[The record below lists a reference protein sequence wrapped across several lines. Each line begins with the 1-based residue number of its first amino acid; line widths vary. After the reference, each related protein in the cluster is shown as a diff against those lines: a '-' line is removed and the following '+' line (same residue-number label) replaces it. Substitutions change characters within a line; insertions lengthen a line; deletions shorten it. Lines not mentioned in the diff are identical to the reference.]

1 MDLDNFMVST
11 FSMLRF
17 WLYTALEKWV
27 VRSFNR
33 SFEKAHLYQLA
44 NSFQAHLAAFNPAD
58 PSLIQK
64 ISECSQPYFTL
75 LTPED
80 ALETGLIE
88 TLGSSEADI
97 LYFDQKVQGNSPLYF
112 LKPKWSPELWMN
124 VDLLYGAVYRTAFV
138 REMLVRFGAM
148 WLAGT
153 VLNADEIHHIPKV
166 ILQSKVFPWQS
177 DPLRHHHAQ
186 TVIDFCK
193 LQNINPPPITY
204 RPNSSLHLNWLPSS
218 QLVSIIIPNR
228 NRASLLHRCLSSI
241 YRFTS
246 QPEYEIIV
254 VDDHSQDPH
263 TLALYRQYTEQK
275 PNFRV
280 IDGKLP
286 FNFSRACN
294 QGTQVAQ
301 GDLLLFLNND
311 TEILSASWLQ
321 NLVGWANLPGVG
333 AVGAKLL
340 YPNGRV
346 QHAGIVIGLEGH
358 ASHVFLGI
366 QDDPFTPYGH
376 VDWTRN
382 VSAVTAA
389 CMLVPREAFWQV
401 GGFDEQFTIAF
412 GDIDL
417 CLRLQDW
424 GYRIVYTPDSVL
436 IHHEGKSRRKYIPRS
451 DVVAK
456 KDFFLAKVARGD
468 PYYHPDL
475 SRAWRVP
482 SLRWQGEQDP
492 VERLKRIIQYL
503 GKI

>member
-1 MDLDNFMVST
+1 MVSA

-17 WLYTALEKWV
+17 WLYTTLEKWV

-33 SFEKAHLYQLA
+33 SFEKAHHYQPVA
-44 NSFQAHLAAFNPAD
+44 SFQAHLAAFNPVD
-58 PSLIQK
+58 PSLPQK
-64 ISECSQPYFTL
+64 LSNCSQPYFTL

-80 ALETGLIE
+80 TLEIGLIE
-88 TLGSSEADI
+88 ILSSSEADI
-97 LYFDQKVQGNSPLYF
+97 LYFDQKVQGNGSPCF
-112 LKPKWSPELWMN
+112 LKPEWSPELWMN
-124 VDLLYGAVYRTAFV
+124 VDLLYGAVYRTAFG

-148 WLAGT
+148 WLAAT
-153 VLNADEIHHIPKV
+153 VLNADKIHHLPKV
-166 ILQSKVFPWQS
+166 MLQSIVFPWQS
-177 DPLRHHHAQ
+177 DPLRHQHAQ
-186 TVIDFCK
+186 TIIDFCK
-193 LQNINPPPITY
+193 LQKINPPTIAY
-204 RPNSSLHLNWLPSS
+204 RPNGSLQLNWLPSS

-228 NRASLLHRCLSSI
+228 NQAGLLHRCLASI
-241 YRFTS
+241 YRLTS
-246 QPEYEIIV
+246 QATYEIIV
-254 VDDHSQDPH
+254 VDDHSQDAQ
-263 TLALYRQYTEQK
+263 TLALYRQYTDQK

-280 IDGKLP
+280 IDGKTP

-294 QGTQVAQ
+294 QGAQVAQ

-321 NLVGWANLPGVG
+321 NLIGWANLPGVG

-346 QHAGIVIGLEGH
+346 QHAGVVIGLEGH
-358 ASHVFLGI
+358 ASHVFSGI

-417 CLRLQDW
+417 CLRLQDR

-451 DVVAK
+451 DIVAK
-456 KDFFLAKVARGD
+456 KDYFMEKVAKGD